1 MLSRTRWY
9 CILYEE
15 GHHKMVRKDEA
26 LGHNFE
32 HPFPALTGGL
42 IMVAAG
48 HKYSAVQRVAMHFG
62 DKKKDK
68 AYTTSPP

>member
-1 MLSRTRWY
+1 
-9 CILYEE
+9 
-15 GHHKMVRKDEA
+15 MVRKDEA